1 MLGRPVAGFT
11 VKRNGDDL
19 RYLTELI
26 ETGLI
31 TTVVDKTY
39 TLDGVAA
46 AMTELEGG
54 HVRGK
59 LVVTI

>member
-1 MLGRPVAGFT
+1 M
-11 VKRNGDDL
+11 
-19 RYLTELI
+19 I

-31 TTVVDKTY
+31 STVVDKTY
-39 TLDGVAA
+39 TLDGAAA

-59 LVVTI
+59 LVVKI

>member
-1 MLGRPVAGFT
+1 
-11 VKRNGDDL
+11 
-19 RYLTELI
+19 LI